1 MPYYKNKGW
10 KEGDFPVSENY
21 YKQCISLP
29 VFPNLTEIEQNFV
42 INKISEFYNE

>member
-10 KEGDFPVSENY
+10 REGDFPHSEKYYNNCLSIPIFPILSEN
-21 YKQCISLP
+21 
-29 VFPNLTEIEQNFV
+29 EQNFV